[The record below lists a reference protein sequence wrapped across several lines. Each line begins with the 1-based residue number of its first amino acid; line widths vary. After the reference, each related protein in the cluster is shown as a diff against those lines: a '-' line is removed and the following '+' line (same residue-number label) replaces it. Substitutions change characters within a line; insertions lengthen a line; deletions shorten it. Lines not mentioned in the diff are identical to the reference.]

1 MNSYEEGFSVH
12 RT

>member
-1 MNSYEEGFSVH
+1 MNSYEEGFSLH